1 MNHKEALIPKEL
13 FSSSFIRKDRAFG
26 SVQNLVDILPQAL
39 SIPSQLIHAGEPK
52 QVIILAILHL
62 INRITVIL
70 QNRHLHKRSGWT
82 PIKASSL

>member
-1 MNHKEALIPKEL
+1 MNHKEALIPKKL
-13 FSSSFIRKDRAFG
+13 FSSGFIRKDRAFG
-26 SVQNLVDILPQAL
+26 SVQYLMGIPPQAL
-39 SIPSQLIHAGEPK
+39 SIPLQLIHAGKPK